1 MSELPIAP
9 VGRILK
15 NAGAQRISD
24 DAKIALAEALEEKG
38 DAIAQKAVNF
48 ARHAGRKTVKAEDIK
63 LAIKLKIMDI
73 VFFNSFYDSV
83 FNRVKN
89 KKTNNNEQEY
99 S

>member
-24 DAKIALAEALEEKG
+24 D
-38 DAIAQKAVNF
+38 DF

-63 LAIKLKIMDI
+63 LAIK
-73 VFFNSFYDSV
+73 
-83 FNRVKN
+83 
-89 KKTNNNEQEY
+89 
-99 S
+99 

>member
-38 DAIAQKAVNF
+38 DEIAQKAVNF
-48 ARHAGRKTVKAEDIK
+48 ARHAGRKTV
-63 LAIKLKIMDI
+63 
-73 VFFNSFYDSV
+73 
-83 FNRVKN
+83 
-89 KKTNNNEQEY
+89 
-99 S
+99 

>member
-38 DAIAQKAVNF
+38 DDIAKKVQNRDI
-48 ARHAGRKTVKAEDIK
+48 ARAFKMK
-63 LAIKLKIMDI
+63 
-73 VFFNSFYDSV
+73 
-83 FNRVKN
+83 NR
-89 KKTNNNEQEY
+89 
-99 S
+99 

>member
-1 MSELPIAP
+1 MCYNIGDLYSFLPIPLYTIAYYHLIGGVIMSELPIAP

-38 DAIAQKAVNF
+38 DEIAQKAVNF

-63 LAIKLKIMDI
+63 LAIK
-73 VFFNSFYDSV
+73 
-83 FNRVKN
+83 
-89 KKTNNNEQEY
+89 
-99 S
+99 

>member
-1 MSELPIAP
+1 MWYNIDDYYSFLPIPLYTIVYYLLIGGVIMSELPIAP

-38 DAIAQKAVNF
+38 DEIAQKAVNF

-63 LAIKLKIMDI
+63 LAIK
-73 VFFNSFYDSV
+73 
-83 FNRVKN
+83 
-89 KKTNNNEQEY
+89 
-99 S
+99 